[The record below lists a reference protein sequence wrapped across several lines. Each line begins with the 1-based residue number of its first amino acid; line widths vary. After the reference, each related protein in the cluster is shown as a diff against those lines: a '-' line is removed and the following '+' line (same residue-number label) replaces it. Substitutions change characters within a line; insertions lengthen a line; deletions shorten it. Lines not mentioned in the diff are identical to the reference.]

1 MLPEYGCTLQLH
13 SFSFK
18 LKAFSALVIHSF
30 SNSSMYSLSKQ
41 NIDEKKLR
49 AVSAS
54 KIKDDI
60 VKLSIGMLLLYVLCG
75 GIAAYFSWKH
85 NSKIGWTTVYKVL
98 FAIFAFFCPAEYVT
112 IYFTYKSDL
121 LTYMERTKT
130 EFVAPVVVATPT
142 SL

>member
-1 MLPEYGCTLQLH
+1 MVLLAKILNDIVDNTKNTETEKSEKHIKLQ
-13 SFSFK
+13 S
-18 LKAFSALVIHSF
+18 
-30 SNSSMYSLSKQ
+30 SKQ
-41 NIDEKKLR
+41 NVDEKKLR
-49 AVSAS
+49 AVSVS

-85 NSKIGWTTVYKVL
+85 NSKIGWTTGYKIL
-98 FAIFAFFCPAEYVT
+98 FAIFAFFCPTEYLT

-130 EFVAPVVVATPT
+130 EFIAPVVVESPVVATPT
-142 SL
+142 VV